1 MPLMGQDELFYRFG
15 VALAIGF
22 LIGLEREYA
31 QGDREEGLFA
41 GIRTFP
47 IIGLLGCTAALLA
60 DWMAMPWLLPAIFI
74 GLSGLTIMA
83 YYGNI
88 QAGRMGLTTEVA
100 ALLTLLIGALCYLG
114 LISLAVALGVII
126 TVLLSIKRDLHRF
139 IRHITHEDIY
149 ATLKFAVITAIILP
163 LLPNE
168 SLGPPPLDVLNPYR
182 IWLMVVLISGIS
194 FMGYLLIKL
203 VGPRQGI
210 GLSGLLGGLV
220 SSTAVTLSFSQRSRP
235 QPKLAIPL
243 AVAITVSWTTM
254 FLRVLV
260 IVVALNTQ
268 LLQTLWL
275 PLSISAAAGLAW
287 CLYLYISDRTDE
299 TGDIRFSNPFE
310 LGMAIK
316 FGLFYGVILVFSQ
329 TAQIYLGETGVY
341 LSSIVA
347 GLVDLNAIS
356 LSLAHLSL
364 PLGSLD
370 TRLVARA
377 IMMAAMANT
386 AVKGG
391 IVLFTGSPELR
402 RATLPGLAAM
412 LAAGAV
418 AIFLI

>member
-1 MPLMGQDELFYRFG
+1 
-15 VALAIGF
+15 
-22 LIGLEREYA
+22 
-31 QGDREEGLFA
+31 
-41 GIRTFP
+41 
-47 IIGLLGCTAALLA
+47 
-60 DWMAMPWLLPAIFI
+60 
-74 GLSGLTIMA
+74 
-83 YYGNI
+83 
-88 QAGRMGLTTEVA
+88 
-100 ALLTLLIGALCYLG
+100 
-114 LISLAVALGVII
+114 
-126 TVLLSIKRDLHRF
+126 
-139 IRHITHEDIY
+139 
-149 ATLKFAVITAIILP
+149 
-163 LLPNE
+163 
-168 SLGPPPLDVLNPYR
+168 
-182 IWLMVVLISGIS
+182 
-194 FMGYLLIKL
+194 MGYLLIKL

-356 LSLAHLSL
+356 LSLAHLSM

>member
-1 MPLMGQDELFYRFG
+1 MEQDELFYRFG

-47 IIGLLGCTAALLA
+47 IIGLLGCAAALVA
-60 DWMAMPWLLPAIFI
+60 DQMAMPWLMAAVFL
-74 GLSGLTIMA
+74 GVSGLTIMA

-139 IRHITHEDIY
+139 IRHITREDIY

-220 SSTAVTLSFSQRSRP
+220 SSTAVTLSFSQRSRS

-243 AVAITVSWTTM
+243 ALAITVSWTTM
-254 FLRVLV
+254 FFRVLV

-268 LLQTLWL
+268 LLRTLWL
-275 PLSISAAAGLAW
+275 PLSISAAAGLAY
-287 CLYLYISDRTDE
+287 CLYLYVTDRTDE
-299 TGDIRFSNPFE
+299 TGGIRFTNPFE

-316 FGLFYGVILVFSQ
+316 FGLFYAVILVFSQ
-329 TAQIYLGETGVY
+329 AAQMYLGETGVY

-370 TRLVARA
+370 TTLVARA

-386 AVKGG
+386 VVKGG
-391 IVLFTGSPELR
+391 IVLVTGSPELR
-402 RATLPGLAAM
+402 RATLPGLVAM
-412 LAAGAV
+412 LVTGCL